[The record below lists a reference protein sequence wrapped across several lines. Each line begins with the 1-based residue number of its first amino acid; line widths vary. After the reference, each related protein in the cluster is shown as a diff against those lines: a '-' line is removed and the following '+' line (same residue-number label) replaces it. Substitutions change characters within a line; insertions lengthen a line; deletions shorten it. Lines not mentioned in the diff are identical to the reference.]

1 MVAELITNEE
11 LNEALILVGVTE
23 LHSTS
28 HRIQ

>member
-23 LHSTS
+23 LRSTS